1 MDFRNT
7 PLRAGFPGTWSNGD
21 MPWQA
26 PDELGTMV
34 LVNASQRR
42 LVTHLRQQ
50 ADVQTEYEVDP
61 GMAALEDVK
70 DDLGVVV
77 AIMRSGEPIGTMRFV
92 PAGHGVTLTERF
104 WGHASAGTV
113 LVGPDSWEVGRLIM
127 APEHRNAELLP
138 RCMTL
143 AFLELMQNATVQ
155 HLHASCHMRMTRLF
169 RRFGF
174 KIHTTCTT
182 GSGKDCALIHGEVNA
197 VANALKVASA
207 GQPAAARQVLHA

>member
-1 MDFRNT
+1 MEFRNNT
-7 PLRAGFPGTWSNGD
+7 LRAGFPAPWSMGD
-21 MPWQA
+21 TPWQG
-26 PDELGTMV
+26 PDELSATV
-34 LVNASQRR
+34 LSSAADRR

-70 DDLGVVV
+70 DDLGVVL
-77 AIMRSGEPIGTMRFV
+77 AIMRGAEPIGTIRFI

-104 WGHASAGTV
+104 WSHASAGTV
-113 LVGPDSWEVGRLIM
+113 LVGADSWEVGRLIM

-143 AFLELMQNATVQ
+143 AFLELLQNAEVQ

-182 GSGKDCALIHGEVNA
+182 GTGKDCALIHGEVNA
-197 VANALKVASA
+197 VAAALKVASP
-207 GQPAAARQVLHA
+207 GMVPAQRQMLHA